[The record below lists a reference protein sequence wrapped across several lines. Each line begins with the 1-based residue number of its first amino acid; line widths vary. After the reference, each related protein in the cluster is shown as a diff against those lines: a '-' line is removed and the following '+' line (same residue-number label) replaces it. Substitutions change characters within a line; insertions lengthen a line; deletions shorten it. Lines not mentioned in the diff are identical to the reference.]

1 MKSAAAAATPSVST
15 SRERVGH
22 GERASRRP
30 RVSATTSS
38 RRRGD
43 ATRAHG
49 EGKGGRRAFL
59 SAATVSLAL
68 GAPSFVVV
76 GDGRDGV
83 AAARTELLSERLS
96 EKKFPK
102 QVFASSRP
110 GTMTYP
116 GWLEGEWLT
125 TTDFAG
131 YEFPSKLIDK
141 GSLTREATTPG
152 FQKLSLAYVPDVG
165 RDTTRY
171 RMRFTRGGKREN
183 PVTEDRV
190 FNLTEIINAYIG
202 EDAVEEVEYDGL
214 KDPNRATIR
223 LKHGV
228 SNNAERIELFT
239 NARESE
245 TRQSDQTFFASET
258 LRQVTLGYS
267 TSYGVAR
274 MVPTDYTHVWT
285 YTPLPD
291 VDSGSV
297 DEQRVGQTDSKVV
310 NRVKVTLSTAGYLQ
324 PNDAL
329 KYTARPTSQN
339 GVPSAPVPQVGAAS
353 ALAFEPVVLYSH
365 VMLLE
370 RVGCVP

>member
-1 MKSAAAAATPSVST
+1 M
-15 SRERVGH
+15 RVG
-22 GERASRRP
+22 
-30 RVSATTSS
+30 
-38 RRRGD
+38 
-43 ATRAHG
+43 G
-49 EGKGGRRAFL
+49 EGQGAGGRRAFL
-59 SAATVSLAL
+59 STATVSLAL
-68 GAPSFVVV
+68 GAPGLV
-76 GDGRDGV
+76 DV
-83 AAARTELLSERLS
+83 ARAKPGESLSERLG

-110 GTMTYP
+110 GAMTYP
-116 GWLEGEWLT
+116 DWLEGEWAT

-131 YEFPSKLIDK
+131 YEFPSRLIDK

-171 RMRFTRGGKREN
+171 RMRFTRGGKRES

-190 FNLTEIINAYIG
+190 FNLTEIINAYVG
-202 EDAVEEVEYDGL
+202 EDAVEEVEYDGV
-214 KDPNRATIR
+214 KDPNRVTIR
-223 LKHGV
+223 LKRGV

-291 VDSGSV
+291 VDGGSV

-365 VMLLE
+365 VMFLE